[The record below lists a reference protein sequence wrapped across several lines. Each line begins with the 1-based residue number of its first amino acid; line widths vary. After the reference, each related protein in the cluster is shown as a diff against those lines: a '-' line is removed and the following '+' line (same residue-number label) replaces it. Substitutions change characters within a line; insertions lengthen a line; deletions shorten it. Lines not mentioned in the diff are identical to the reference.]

1 ITYYRGSWSDKR
13 VECKQLGGDLISIPD
28 NATSHAVADFVYKSL
43 GMGDDEYTSF
53 AIGLHK
59 PFANNQWQWT
69 DGSLVTFI
77 NWEAGYDDDDGLAT
91 IAFMD

>member
-1 ITYYRGSWSDKR
+1 
-13 VECKQLGGDLISIPD
+13 
-28 NATSHAVADFVYKSL
+28 
-43 GMGDDEYTSF
+43 MGDDEYTSF

-91 IAFMD
+91 IAFMDVLGRRRDDYSLRNGHWQAYAASNAPFWQGICESKPV